1 MLLTTTA
8 VAAITQP
15 GLVDQTRHANTNR
28 IYVNLQKSLLIIFKY
43 QPISM

>member
-28 IYVNLQKSLLIIFKY
+28 LVNLQSSLLIIFKY